1 MSIEDDLYKEIILE
15 NYKSK
20 KNKAGREDAA
30 YQSEGANPSCGDDL
44 ELFVDVEDGRIS
56 KISYDGMGCSICC
69 ASANLLCESLRGRSL
84 DEAED
89 IVDRYRAMLLEDA
102 TPDFPK
108 DLEDLEVMEGV
119 KKYPVRIKCALLG
132 WNTFQNIVKEIR
144 GDGD

>member
-1 MSIEDDLYKEIILE
+1 
-15 NYKSK
+15 
-20 KNKAGREDAA
+20 
-30 YQSEGANPSCGDDL
+30 
-44 ELFVDVEDGRIS
+44 
-56 KISYDGMGCSICC
+56 
-69 ASANLLCESLRGRSL
+69 
-84 DEAED
+84 
-89 IVDRYRAMLLEDA
+89 MLLEDA